1 MAKPVLKHEHTYIG
15 QAEIDLEI
23 GKNVSVEYRV
33 ENDTT
38 FKVRTS
44 FFSNILTGQ
53 EEKNRQFS
61 DLEFMLD
68 FKSKKKVKF
77 NDLQKMT
84 DERINDLV
92 QMKNLKY
99 KYGQADQ
106 EKTLYEELIEMKEKM
121 DLAEATLVN
130 ARNGIQSKLAQ
141 EIQGRNATQDLLN
154 ISEFETQNFKTIH
167 TFDNTQNN
175 LANSALMRS
184 AFKNTQGTV
193 TQKSSRNSQKK

>member
-1 MAKPVLKHEHTYIG
+1 MLKHEHTYIG